1 MRPHAASP
9 GPPEGSAALRPLP
22 APEGKGK
29 AALKHRGVR
38 GSAAAQRDR
47 AGVSASSPTLRPF
60 PTTASQSAFLPPRGY
75 FTASSALLSSPGAN
89 ADTCVLTQGRSRT
102 PHLSLKPILTP
113 KVKITIK
120 KSNPQLTHLH
130 PPENPSPL
138 NTFIPTRSQEMHSAA
153 LHHPFLR
160 ANRSPRAPSS
170 TVRPAPHAGRA
181 SPALPARRTQRAPEA
196 RHGTARRGAGG
207 PHVPGSPRRG
217 GCGNKAP
224 RPPRHRAW
232 LCAGYPAAARP
243 AEPRPT
249 GAAPPGAERGYPGAP
264 LPASAAPRA
273 PRGRPSAAPGPAQ
286 RRARAPSYLLRVRR
300 AHGRRPGSRAIMPRS
315 GAGPSAAD
323 RAGPGGAGR
332 GGEAAGSRAPPPP
345 PAAAAGPRLSPDAGG
360 GAGGAGR
367 EVSADGGAPGAPPRR
382 PRRGG
387 RDGRA
392 PPRGLSRGA
401 LPMTAAEASGT
412 AASPPGA
419 AVGGGSPRPAA
430 RCGGGDCGE
439 RAAPR
444 LASP

>member
-9 GPPEGSAALRPLP
+9 GPPGGSAALRPLP

-60 PTTASQSAFLPPRGY
+60 PTTTSQSAFLPPRGY

-217 GCGNKAP
+217 GCENKAP
-224 RPPRHRAW
+224 RAPRHRAW

-345 PAAAAGPRLSPDAGG
+345 PLPPPGHVSRLTQAAGPGARAERSPLTEELRARRPAGPAAAG
-360 GAGGAGR
+360 
-367 EVSADGGAPGAPPRR
+367 
-382 PRRGG
+382 
-387 RDGRA
+387 
-392 PPRGLSRGA
+392 
-401 LPMTAAEASGT
+401 GT
-412 AASPPGA
+412 AAL
-419 AVGGGSPRPAA
+419 RPA
-430 RCGGGDCGE
+430 G
-439 RAAPR
+439 
-444 LASP
+444 

>member
-9 GPPEGSAALRPLP
+9 GPPGGSAALRPLP

-196 RHGTARRGAGG
+196 RHGTARADRTFRAPRGAGVAG
-207 PHVPGSPRRG
+207 IKRREPRGTAPGSAPG
-217 GCGNKAP
+217 TP
-224 RPPRHRAW
+224 RPPDRRSPARPGPP
-232 LCAGYPAAARP
+232 LRERSAATPGLRSRRQRRRELPAAAPPRRRAP
-243 AEPRPT
+243 RSAVPEPRPT
-249 GAAPPGAERGYPGAP
+249 CCASGGLTGGGRAAERSCRGAERG
-264 LPASAAPRA
+264 
-273 PRGRPSAAPGPAQ
+273 
-286 RRARAPSYLLRVRR
+286 RARRT
-300 AHGRRPGSRAIMPRS
+300 GPG
-315 GAGPSAAD
+315 
-323 RAGPGGAGR
+323 RAGPGGAER
-332 GGEAAGSRAPPPP
+332 P
-345 PAAAAGPRLSPDAGG
+345 PAAALRP
-360 GAGGAGR
+360 
-367 EVSADGGAPGAPPRR
+367 PPRC
-382 PRRGG
+382 RR
-387 RDGRA
+387 RA
-392 PPRGLSRGA
+392 TS
-401 LPMTAAEASGT
+401 
-412 AASPPGA
+412 
-419 AVGGGSPRPAA
+419 
-430 RCGGGDCGE
+430 
-439 RAAPR
+439 
-444 LASP
+444 LA